1 MCGIIG
7 LATTDH
13 AVQSIYDGLIVLQH
27 RGQDSAG
34 IVTYDGRFYLKKGNG
49 LVRDVFKAKHMA
61 ALKGTMGLGHV
72 RYTTA
77 GCADASAEA
86 QPFYVNSPYGI
97 TLIHNGNLT
106 NYDELKKELTERDA
120 RYLNTG
126 SDTEALINVL
136 ADEIARQNGTS
147 GACTIRTDAHVALQ
161 LQPNELFAAVKGVMK
176 RVKGSYSVISV
187 VAGHGLLAFRDPYGI
202 RPLILGK
209 RVTGTQTEYVVAS
222 ESVAIDTLD
231 YEIVRDIKPGEA
243 VFVDLKGNLS
253 TMQVEPTQWAP
264 CIFEFV
270 YIARPDS
277 VIDNI
282 SVYKSR
288 LRMGTFL
295 GQKIKQELDA
305 KGLTV
310 DVVIPVPDTARSSA
324 FEIAHELGVPYRE
337 GLIKNR
343 YIGRTFIMP
352 GQKMRQKSVKYKLN
366 AIPLEIK
373 DRAVLLVDDS
383 IVRGNTSRKIVEM
396 VRQAGATKVYLASC
410 CPPLKN
416 PCVYGVDMPTRKDF
430 IAHNLTTDEI
440 AKAIKVD
447 GLFYQTL
454 EDLEKAVKAGN
465 PEITNFCT
473 ACLSGK
479 YPTPEVTEELLGRV
493 EAARKASEAQMAAH
507 EKVTEAQN
515 TGSEQ
520 IAGDGEDQLSML

>member
-7 LATTDH
+7 VFTTNH

-34 IVTYDGRFYLKKGNG
+34 MMTYDGRFYLKKGNG
-49 LVRDVFKAKHMA
+49 LVNDVFKAKHMLM
-61 ALKGTMGLGHV
+61 LKGNIGLGHV

-77 GCADASAEA
+77 GCSDAASEA

-97 TLIHNGNLT
+97 ALIHNGNLT
-106 NYDELKKELTERDA
+106 NYEELKQELTNYNA

-136 ADEIARQNGTS
+136 ADEIAKMNNS
-147 GACTIRTDAHVALQ
+147 GSGDHAVSHLAPQQ
-161 LQPNELFAAVKGVMK
+161 LFGAVSGVMK
-176 RVKGSYSVISV
+176 RVKGSYSVISII
-187 VAGHGLLAFRDPYGI
+187 ANHGLLAFRDPHGI

-209 RVTGTQTEYVVAS
+209 RDTALGVEYVVAS
-222 ESVAIDTLD
+222 ESVAIDILD
-231 YEIVRDIKPGEA
+231 FEIVRDIKPGEA
-243 VFVDLKGNLS
+243 IFVDLKGNVHS
-253 TMQVEPTQWAP
+253 MHITPTQWAP

-277 VIDNI
+277 VLDKV

-288 LRMGTFL
+288 LRMGTLL
-295 GQKIKQELDA
+295 GKKIKKEITQ
-305 KGLTV
+305 KNIHV

-324 FEIAHELGVPYRE
+324 FEIAVELGVPYRE

-352 GQKMRQKSVKYKLN
+352 GQKLRQKSIKYKLN
-366 AIPLEIK
+366 PIPLEIK
-373 DRAVLLVDDS
+373 NRSVLLVDDS
-383 IVRGNTSRKIVEM
+383 IVRGNTSRKIVQM
-396 VRQAGATKVYLASC
+396 VRQAGAKKVYLASC

-430 IAHNLTTDEI
+430 IAHNMTVDEI
-440 AKAIKVD
+440 AKAIGVD
-447 GLFYQTL
+447 ALFYQTL
-454 EDLEKAVKAGN
+454 EDLQKAVKAGN
-465 PEITNFCT
+465 PDITNFCT
-473 ACLSGK
+473 ACLSGT
-479 YPTPEVTEELLGRV
+479 YPTPEVTEALLEKV
-493 EAARKASEAQMAAH
+493 EASRKLAEAQMAL
-507 EKVTEAQN
+507 AQQGAISEFHT

-520 IAGDGEDQLSML
+520 VGSEADDQLSML

>member
-7 LATTDH
+7 LFSTSQ
-13 AVQSIYDGLIVLQH
+13 AVQHIYDGLIVLQH
-27 RGQDSAG
+27 RGQDSSG
-34 IVTYDGRFYLKKGNG
+34 IMTYDGRFYLKKGNG
-49 LVRDVFKAKHMA
+49 LVQDVFKAKHMMM
-61 ALKGTMGLGHV
+61 LKGNIGLGHV

-77 GCADASAEA
+77 GSADASSEA

-97 TLIHNGNLT
+97 SLIHNGNLT
-106 NYDELKKELTERDA
+106 NYDELKHELTQNNA

-136 ADEIARQNGTS
+136 ADE
-147 GACTIRTDAHVALQ
+147 VAKHNTHEKSASQ
-161 LQPNELFAAVKGVMK
+161 LESKQLFTAVKGVMR
-176 RVKGSYSVISV
+176 RVKGSYSVISII
-187 VAGHGLLAFRDPYGI
+187 AGHGLLAFRDPHGI
-202 RPLILGK
+202 RPLVLGK
-209 RVTGTQTEYVVAS
+209 RETAAGTEYVVAS
-222 ESVAIDTLD
+222 ESVAIDILD
-231 YEIVRDIKPGEA
+231 FEFVRDVLPGEA
-243 VFVDLKGNLS
+243 IFIDLKGQLH
-253 TMQVEPTQWAP
+253 TMQISQTKWAP

-277 VIDNI
+277 VIDKV

-295 GQKIKQELDA
+295 GKKIKKEISRKKMQI
-305 KGLTV
+305 

-324 FEIAHELGVPYRE
+324 FEIAAELGVPYRE

-352 GQKMRQKSVKYKLN
+352 GQKLRQKSIKYKLN

-373 DRAVLLVDDS
+373 GRNVLLVDDS

-396 VRQAGATKVYLASC
+396 VKAAGAKKVYLASC

-430 IAHNLTTDEI
+430 IAHNMSFDEI
-440 AKAIKVD
+440 AKAIGVD
-447 GLFYQTL
+447 ALFYQTL

-465 PEITNFCT
+465 KDITNFCT

-479 YPTPEVTEELLGRV
+479 YPTPEVTEKMLDRV
-493 EAARKASEAQMAAH
+493 EATRKAADLQASLAQAAL
-507 EKVTEAQN
+507 TGSISQ
-515 TGSEQ
+515 GSEQ
-520 IAGDGEDQLSML
+520 NAPDTEDQLSML